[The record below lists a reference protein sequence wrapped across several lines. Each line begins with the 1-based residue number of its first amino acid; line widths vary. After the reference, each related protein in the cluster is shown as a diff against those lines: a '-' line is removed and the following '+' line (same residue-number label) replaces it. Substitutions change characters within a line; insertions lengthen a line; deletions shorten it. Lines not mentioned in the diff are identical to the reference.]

1 MIALAGNALLA
12 ALYVRFAWA
21 HLSGATAGSWT
32 LPPMV
37 LQEMLLVLFF
47 LTRRRSTATT
57 GRVDDWATGVVG
69 WLLPLLMRP
78 IEAQGP
84 LAMLGFPLQMVGL
97 VLAVAGAISLGR
109 SIGIVAAHRG
119 LQTHGLYRVVR
130 HPLYAAYLVT
140 YVGYVARYPSAY
152 NLLIATMSIV
162 CLNLRAVG
170 EERLLARNPDY
181 RAYLATVRWRFVPAV
196 Y

>member
-1 MIALAGNALLA
+1 MSALAGNTLLA

-37 LQEMLLVLFF
+37 LQEMLLVFLF
-47 LTRRRSTATT
+47 LTRRRTIATS
-57 GRVDDWATGVVG
+57 GRVDDWATGLVG

-78 IEAQGP
+78 TEAPGP
-84 LAMLGFPLQMVGL
+84 LAMVGVPLQVIGL
-97 VLAVAGAISLGR
+97 VLAVVGAASIGR

-130 HPLYAAYLVT
+130 HPMYAAYLVS
-140 YVGYVARYPSAY
+140 YVGYAATYPSSY
-152 NLLIATMSIV
+152 NLLIATMTIV
-162 CLNLRAVG
+162 GLHLRAVG
-170 EERLLARNPDY
+170 EERFLARDPGY

>member
-1 MIALAGNALLA
+1 MSALGNALLA
-12 ALYVRFAWA
+12 AFYLRFAWI
-21 HLSGATAGSWT
+21 HLSLATTAESWT
-32 LPPMV
+32 LPPLV
-37 LQEMLLVLFF
+37 LQETLLVFLC
-47 LTRRRSTATT
+47 LTRRRSIATS

-78 IEAQGP
+78 TEAPGP
-84 LAMLGFPLQMVGL
+84 LAMLGVPLQVIGL
-97 VLAVAGAISLGR
+97 ALAVVGAASIGR

-130 HPLYAAYLVT
+130 HPMYAAYLVS
-140 YVGYVARYPSAY
+140 YVGYAATYPSTY
-152 NLLIATMSIV
+152 NLLIATMTIV
-162 CLNLRAVG
+162 GLHLRAVG
-170 EERLLARNPDY
+170 EERFLARDPGY